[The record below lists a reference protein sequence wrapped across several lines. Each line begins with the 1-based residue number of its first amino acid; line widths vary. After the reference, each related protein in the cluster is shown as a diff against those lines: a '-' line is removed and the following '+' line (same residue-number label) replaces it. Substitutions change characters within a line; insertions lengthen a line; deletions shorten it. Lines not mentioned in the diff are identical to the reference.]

1 MSLKTLPRVPVP
13 RYTQGQRN
21 LQVTIDTLTNNINR
35 LAADA
40 QSFDKRLDETARTV
54 ASVGGET
61 NYPVPPAPSGLQ
73 ATGLFQSVVLSWS
86 AGVVE
91 GFAYTEIWRSDT
103 DNRSTATF
111 RGTARAMV
119 FTDSA
124 QEGQTYYYWIR
135 HVNLNSVAGPW
146 NDVDGVSATTNIS
159 AATVLEAIEGGL
171 TEIHLASALAGRID
185 LIDTPTTGIL
195 ARLGVTEEDLYSPTT
210 GILERLGI
218 AEEDLYNP
226 TTGIFALHQS
236 LSDVVTDPVTGLVTK
251 ASQDDVD
258 TLSATVTDPVTG
270 LTARALQADLVS
282 LSTTVDGKAD
292 ASALNSLEATVN
304 DPSTGL
310 STRASQS
317 DLVSLSTTVDGKAEA
332 LDLSSLE
339 AVVTDPTTGLSTRAS
354 QADLTSL
361 STTVDGKAEA
371 STVSQLSIDVGD
383 LDTEVSGAV
392 SQISSIQA
400 DIDDILAEWAVQVVT
415 DTADGTIISGIS
427 LMNAG
432 GSSTF
437 QVLAN
442 NYALWDP
449 GPNYDINNADKELVI
464 GYFGGQLGID
474 GAYMRTAT
482 IDDAAIIA
490 LAVEKLVAGTL
501 QAGTWIKGGDF
512 FGGQLRLGVGGA
524 VRPDEN
530 GVNAGYSFVVDSDGA
545 IEMDGP
551 YLRTAVSGERLEWSS
566 ALNRLS
572 FFNSSNSEIVRIGSS
587 SSGFDADVNVL
598 GDLRADYMRTLELGV
613 WASGYSGAAAVMN
626 VSGANVNFVSSPA
639 IDYYNFDEPVR
650 IAGSSVRTYA
660 NTPGLPND
668 EDDVGIVRPFF
679 YLSQTAIQTGANVS
693 GTNLAAFS
701 TGGVTSFFRT
711 DYPGSSLFGTESGTW
726 KYVGHHGIAYDSTDD
741 EYPTGLFLKIS

>member
-13 RYTQGQRN
+13 RYTQDQRN
-21 LQVTIDTLTNNINR
+21 LQTTLDTLVNNINR

-40 QSFDKRLDETARTV
+40 QSIDKRLDETARTV
-54 ASVGGET
+54 ANVGGET

-103 DNRSTATF
+103 DNRSAATL
-111 RGTARAMV
+111 RGTSRSMV
-119 FTDSA
+119 FSDSA
-124 QEGQTYYYWIR
+124 QVGQTYFYWIR
-135 HVNLNSVAGPW
+135 HVNLSSVAGPW

-437 QVLAN
+437 QILADN
-442 NYALWDP
+442 FALWDP

-482 IDDAAIIA
+482 IDDAAVIS

-501 QAGTWIKGGDF
+501 TAGTWIKGGDY
-512 FGGQLRLGVGGA
+512 FGAQLRLGVGTI

-530 GVNAGYSFVVDSDGA
+530 GVNAGYSSVIDANGDAFLENAYVRGDVEATSLSAASVLTLGGESIFVLRSSSNIQGNNGSITSGVNLADIDATTLINGSKLVISFGLSISPFQGLSDSKFNSAFGVA
-545 IEMDGP
+545 TIR
-551 YLRTAVSGERLEWSS
+551 LQRRRRTAGGSWSGWSIV
-566 ALNRLS
+566 AT
-572 FFNSSNSEIVRIGSS
+572 VRIPAVTAYGNASFQGLDGSYNGYFVETHS
-587 SSGFDADVNVL
+587 ATYDLYEYRIGYPDQNWDFGFTD
-598 GDLRADYMRTLELGV
+598 G
-613 WASGYSGAAAVMN
+613 
-626 VSGANVNFVSSPA
+626 F
-639 IDYYNFDEPVR
+639 I
-650 IAGSSVRTYA
+650 I
-660 NTPGLPND
+660 
-668 EDDVGIVRPFF
+668 
-679 YLSQTAIQTGANVS
+679 IQTGV
-693 GTNLAAFS
+693 
-701 TGGVTSFFRT
+701 R
-711 DYPGSSLFGTESGTW
+711 
-726 KYVGHHGIAYDSTDD
+726 
-741 EYPTGLFLKIS
+741 